1 MIKKG
6 GLLMSSGVVLLNKT
20 GIAVATDSAVTIG
33 RRSAIFNSAQKIFEV
48 GTAPVLI
55 ANYGHG
61 DFFNVPIDVIFKQF
75 SLYVKQH
82 SIRKDYII
90 DYAKEFWRFLEEKQQ
105 FFMFE
110 KNEFH
115 FYTTYVRK
123 IIKELLNSI
132 EFPNKTDDL
141 IIQIQNQALYLQKE
155 SVELP
160 YEKNENNFSFSYAI
174 KKYPNILSTAYEKY
188 FENRFDR
195 DFEKEPL
202 NDSDKKIIAILQ
214 PLAEDFTQYRYFFE
228 DMSVGVCFTGYGEKE
243 LYPSSFHYVLLG
255 VVQGRSIICRKS
267 ENIINDDYTRAL
279 VKLAQTDVITTIVDG
294 IHPDIR
300 RTIFDSVTSYAN
312 TFFQRTLPSLTKKEF
327 NLDKFKDSFAQE
339 VINKIDEDFND
350 LTHDIWYKFYSS
362 ISVLPIQDL
371 AALAESFISLQ
382 SMKRKY
388 EMDSSLNS
396 TVGGPIDVAIITKTE
411 GVKWIKNSK

>member
-1 MIKKG
+1 
-6 GLLMSSGVVLLNKT
+6 
-20 GIAVATDSAVTIG
+20 
-33 RRSAIFNSAQKIFEV
+33 
-48 GTAPVLI
+48 
-55 ANYGHG
+55 
-61 DFFNVPIDVIFKQF
+61 
-75 SLYVKQH
+75 
-82 SIRKDYII
+82 
-90 DYAKEFWRFLEEKQQ
+90 
-105 FFMFE
+105 
-110 KNEFH
+110 
-115 FYTTYVRK
+115 
-123 IIKELLNSI
+123 
-132 EFPNKTDDL
+132 
-141 IIQIQNQALYLQKE
+141 
-155 SVELP
+155 
-160 YEKNENNFSFSYAI
+160 
-174 KKYPNILSTAYEKY
+174 
-188 FENRFDR
+188 
-195 DFEKEPL
+195 
-202 NDSDKKIIAILQ
+202 
-214 PLAEDFTQYRYFFE
+214 
-228 DMSVGVCFTGYGEKE
+228 
-243 LYPSSFHYVLLG
+243 LG